1 MPQLFPHVDE
11 IFFNEKNIYDIRVS
25 NITIIRKD
33 RFKRS
38 FLIFFQSYSA
48 SNCSR
53 IRFRVGN
60 RDTFNL
66 LKSILSRSNLLCPF
80 TLRLFNRGWSSYYFR
95 YSQFLLYILFFLFTS
110 YSLFSRIFKDRLQA
124 VEKLF
129 LPLFRN
135 DTISLEWNE
144 IDLKIRPARIIRK
157 VGRATRCKI
166 DAFVS
171 PI

>member
-25 NITIIRKD
+25 NITIIRED

-38 FLIFFQSYSA
+38 FLIFFQSYCV

-80 TLRLFNRGWSSYYFR
+80 TLRLFNRR
-95 YSQFLLYILFFLFTS
+95 
-110 YSLFSRIFKDRLQA
+110 
-124 VEKLF
+124 
-129 LPLFRN
+129 
-135 DTISLEWNE
+135 
-144 IDLKIRPARIIRK
+144 
-157 VGRATRCKI
+157 
-166 DAFVS
+166 
-171 PI
+171 

>member
-1 MPQLFPHVDE
+1 MKYLGFCFIDIADNNATVVPPRWWD
-11 IFFNEKNIYDIRVS
+11 FFNEKNIYDIRVS
-25 NITIIRKD
+25 NITIIRED

-38 FLIFFQSYSA
+38 FLIFFQSYSV

-95 YSQFLLYILFFLFTS
+95 YSQFLLYIYYFFYLPLTLFFHECL
-110 YSLFSRIFKDRLQA
+110 RIDCKPLENSSSFISKRYN
-124 VEKLF
+124 
-129 LPLFRN
+129 LFRMKRDRFKN
-135 DTISLEWNE
+135 PSRTDN
-144 IDLKIRPARIIRK
+144 
-157 VGRATRCKI
+157 
-166 DAFVS
+166 
-171 PI
+171 